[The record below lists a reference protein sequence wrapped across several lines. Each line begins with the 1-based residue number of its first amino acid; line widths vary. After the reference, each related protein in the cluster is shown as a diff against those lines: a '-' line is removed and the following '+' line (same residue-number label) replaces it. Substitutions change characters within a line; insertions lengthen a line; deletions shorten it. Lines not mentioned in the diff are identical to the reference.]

1 MMRAAVFYGKR
12 DVRLETVEAPA
23 QPGAGQVLVK
33 IASAGICGTD
43 LHEYAAGPI
52 IVSRDAHPYTGSRLP
67 QILGHEFSGVV
78 LATGSDVTHVR
89 AGDRVSIQPQI
100 FPQRGF
106 YAERGIGH
114 LSEQNATVGLHWPW
128 GGFGELALVNDYNVY
143 ALPDDLSLDQGA
155 VIEPAAVA
163 MYAVDRSR
171 LLLGETVFIAG
182 GGPIGVLTAMAARAA
197 GAGAIYISEF
207 SARRR
212 ALIEALDVATL
223 CFDPRELDV
232 LALSKRSTESG
243 VGFDIAFECVGNES
257 ALNSCVDSVRRQ
269 GRVVQVGLHLG
280 HASVS
285 PTTWALKD
293 ITIEGV
299 VCYPVTIWPRAMR
312 LIQTGRFAVESVVT
326 RRIGIEEIVE
336 GGFERLLDKDCSEL
350 KILVNYP

>member
-1 MMRAAVFYGKR
+1 MRAAVFYGKR
-12 DVRLETVEAPA
+12 DVRLESVDGPA
-23 QPGAGQVLVK
+23 QPGPQQVLVK
-33 IASAGICGTD
+33 VASAGICGTD

-52 IVSRDAHPYTGSRLP
+52 IVSRDPHPYTGSQLP

-78 LATGSDVTHVR
+78 LATGRDVTHVR
-89 AGDRVSIQPQI
+89 TGDRVSIQPQV

-114 LSEQNATVGLHWPW
+114 LSEHDATIGLHWPW
-128 GGFGELALVNDYNVY
+128 GGFGEIALVNDYNVY
-143 ALPDDLSLDQGA
+143 ALPEDLTLEQGA

-163 MYAVDRSR
+163 MYAVDRAR

-182 GGPIGVLTAMAARAA
+182 GGPIGVLTAMAARAS
-197 GAGAIYISEF
+197 GASAIYISEF
-207 SARRR
+207 SAQRR
-212 ALIEALDVATL
+212 ALIDALDVATL
-223 CFDPRELDV
+223 CFDPREHNV
-232 LALSKRSTESG
+232 LELSKRCTESAA
-243 VGFDIAFECVGNES
+243 GFDAAFECVGNEH
-257 ALNSCVDSVRRQ
+257 ALNDCVASIRRQ

-280 HASVS
+280 NASVS

-312 LIQTGRFAVESVVT
+312 LIQTGRFPVETVVT
-326 RRIGIEEIVE
+326 RRIALEEIVQ
-336 GGFERLLDKDCSEL
+336 GGFERLLNKDCSEL